1 MTGAGQEA
9 MYARPPKSEKAG
21 IAATADYEI
30 PEPVPTAE
38 IAERLKRFQAA
49 LREQGV
55 DVALIQQNS
64 DMFWLTGTVA
74 QGVVAVPADGQAVL
88 FAKKPVE
95 RAKEESALQ
104 PVADFAKDQVA
115 ALRARGTDIN
125 AHPVIGLELDVVP
138 YAWVQRSLK
147 ANGAAESHMRDVG
160 ETLRRVRAVKSAWE
174 WRMHRQAADILDKT
188 FAEVDAML
196 KEGMREI
203 DLKAKIEHKMR
214 TLGAQ
219 GLVLQR
225 RFNQEPFQGHVL
237 SGDSACLFSYQD
249 SAMGGPGISRR
260 YPQDAGM
267 KRIRRGEPIVVD
279 LANAYNGYLA
289 DETRT
294 FALGSLPMEL
304 KDRYEFTVQLLDAM
318 RKKLVPGADG
328 SALFAFAEEECAK
341 RGLAENL
348 GGLGAERV
356 SFIGHGIGIEL
367 DELPVLAR
375 GITSKVEQGQV
386 VAVEPKLVFKDV
398 GMVGVEDSH
407 FIHESGAEV
416 FTKAKYDTLG

>member
-1 MTGAGQEA
+1 M
-9 MYARPPKSEKAG
+9 
-21 IAATADYEI
+21 
-30 PEPVPTAE
+30 PEPVPRAE
-38 IAERLKRFQAA
+38 IAERVKRFQAA
-49 LREQGV
+49 LREAGV
-55 DVALIQQNS
+55 DVALVQQNS
-64 DMFWLTGTVA
+64 DMFWLTGTVV
-74 QGVVAVPADGQAVL
+74 QGVAAVPAEGEAVL
-88 FAKKPVE
+88 FAKKPVA
-95 RAKEESALQ
+95 RAKEESGLQ
-104 PVADFAKDQVA
+104 PVLDFAKDQVG
-115 ALRARGTDIN
+115 ALRSRGVQLPS
-125 AHPVIGLELDVVP
+125 HPIIGLELDVLP
-138 YAWVQRSLK
+138 HAWAMRSVK
-147 ANGAAESHMRDVG
+147 ANGATELQLRDVG
-160 ETLRRVRAVKSAWE
+160 EMLRRVRSLKSAWE

-188 FAEVDAML
+188 FSEVDAML

-203 DLKAKIEHKMR
+203 DLKAKIEHRMR
-214 TLGAQ
+214 SLGAQ
-219 GLVLQR
+219 GLVFQR

-249 SAMGGPGISRR
+249 SAMGGAGISRR

-294 FALGSLPMEL
+294 FVVGSLHMDL
-304 KDRYEFTVQLLDAM
+304 KDRYDFTLNLLDQM
-318 RKKLVPGADG
+318 RKKLKPGADG
-328 SALFAFAEEECAK
+328 ADLMAFAEEECGK
-341 RGLAENL
+341 KGVLENL

-356 SFIGHGIGIEL
+356 SFIGHGIGVEL
-367 DELPVLAR
+367 DELPVIAR
-375 GITSKVEQGQV
+375 GMKSMIEQGQV